1 MRKTYR
7 ALFFESLSFHMGKI
21 LGLDVGDKTIG
32 VALSDELHWTAQ
44 GLTTLQRTGKKQDV
58 PAIVRLVE
66 THKVERIVIG
76 FPKNMNNTLGE
87 QAENVL
93 KFSKLLEAH
102 LSNVTVTLWDERLT
116 TSAAEKVLLQAN
128 VSRKK
133 RKNVVNILA
142 AVLILQ
148 TYLDAQSR

>member
-1 MRKTYR
+1 
-7 ALFFESLSFHMGKI
+7 MGKI

-32 VALSDELHWTAQ
+32 VALSDELQWTAQ
-44 GLTTLQRTGKKQDV
+44 GLTTLKRAGRKKDI

-66 THKVERIVIG
+66 THDIERIVIG
-76 FPKNMNNTLGE
+76 FPKNLNNTLGE
-87 QAENVL
+87 QAEKVL
-93 KFSKLLEAH
+93 KFSKLLEAQ
-102 LSNVTVTLWDERLT
+102 LTAVKVTLWDERLT

-133 RKNVVNILA
+133 RKNVINTLA

-148 TYLDAQSR
+148 TFLDAQSL

>member
-1 MRKTYR
+1 MR
-7 ALFFESLSFHMGKI
+7 KI

-32 VALSDELHWTAQ
+32 VALSDELQWTAQ
-44 GLTTLQRTGKKQDV
+44 GLTTLKRAGKKQDI

-66 THKVERIVIG
+66 IHNIERIVIG

>member
-1 MRKTYR
+1 
-7 ALFFESLSFHMGKI
+7 MGKI

-32 VALSDELHWTAQ
+32 VALSDELQWTAQ

-76 FPKNMNNTLGE
+76 FPKHMNNTLGE

-102 LSNVTVTLWDERLT
+102 LSTVTVTLWDERLT
-116 TSAAEKVLLQAN
+116 TSVAEKVLLQAN

-133 RKNVVNILA
+133 RKNVINTLA